1 MISYF
6 KLSTEITFLEWL
18 LLFFLI
24 LINFIFLTA
33 WNWYHLFIL
42 AQNYFIIQETA
53 ISGNI
58 WGVCYKS
65 IWGRKS
71 FIIVDNFNITVVG
84 IGDGDR
90 VCYWSGFS
98 CVCFF
103 FFLLLLVSTLLRIH
117 LSWRLNVCF
126 NKEFNRWLLVIWS
139 HLLTREQYLKQW
151 VADKVSWVLHLRVN
165 NMYMWSWYLAFE
177 RVYFCKLWLCNI
189 DNFFNWIIFEVLK
202 FFSEIEI
209 DSTTLS
215 ALYLG
220 ICRNTIL

>member
-103 FFLLLLVSTLLRIH
+103 FFFRSCWFQLSSEYIYHDVWMCVLIRSLTVGCWLFDLIYWLENSIWNSGWLIKFHECFTCVSIICTCGPGISLL
-117 LSWRLNVCF
+117 N
-126 NKEFNRWLLVIWS
+126 EFIS
-139 HLLTREQYLKQW
+139 
-151 VADKVSWVLHLRVN
+151 VN
-165 NMYMWSWYLAFE
+165 YDY
-177 RVYFCKLWLCNI
+177 V
-189 DNFFNWIIFEVLK
+189 
-202 FFSEIEI
+202 
-209 DSTTLS
+209 T
-215 ALYLG
+215 
-220 ICRNTIL
+220 